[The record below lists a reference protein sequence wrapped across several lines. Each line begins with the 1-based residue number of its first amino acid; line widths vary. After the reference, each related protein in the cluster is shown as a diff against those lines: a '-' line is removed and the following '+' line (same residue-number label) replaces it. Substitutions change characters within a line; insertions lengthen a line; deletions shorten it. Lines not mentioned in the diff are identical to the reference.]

1 MEIYPGH
8 TSCRIAAN
16 ANPFTEVSEVGEGP
30 RIEWRGLEALLP
42 SHKSL
47 CFCSWCCF
55 SQRLISE
62 TEPAEL
68 QVMPVQLQRFSRLV
82 SDQEW
87 RKEEGA
93 RLFFHF
99 TRASPSCLVA
109 RMDSSDERKKT
120 KRRRWEGLTKCAM
133 FLLNWVMN
141 LIPHCTLVFICCIC
155 LVI

>member
-1 MEIYPGH
+1 MAGGIGPEKKLSARVRFLRFG
-8 TSCRIAAN
+8 N
-16 ANPFTEVSEVGEGP
+16 EVKPNSDS
-30 RIEWRGLEALLP
+30 IP
-42 SHKSL
+42 SS
-47 CFCSWCCF
+47 CF

-120 KRRRWEGLTKCAM
+120 KRRR
-133 FLLNWVMN
+133 
-141 LIPHCTLVFICCIC
+141 
-155 LVI
+155 